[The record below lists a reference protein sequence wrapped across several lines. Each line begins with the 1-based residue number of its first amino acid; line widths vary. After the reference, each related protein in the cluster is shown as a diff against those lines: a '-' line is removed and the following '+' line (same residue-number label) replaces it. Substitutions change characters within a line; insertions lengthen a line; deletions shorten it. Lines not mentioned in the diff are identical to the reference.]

1 MTLHLINKS
10 PSHASALAECLQ
22 ILAVSEEAAA
32 VLLIED
38 GVYAALDGTI
48 RSAFETLGL
57 PCYVLREDLEARG
70 LSEKMTGPF
79 RVLDMGGFVKLTLD
93 YAKVQSWG

>member
-10 PSHASALAECLQ
+10 PSHASALADCLH
-22 ILAVSEEAAA
+22 ILTVTQETAA

-38 GVYAALDGTI
+38 GVYAALDSASQ
-48 RSAFETLGL
+48 SAFETLGL

-70 LSEKMTGPF
+70 LSEKVTGPF
-79 RVLDMGGFVKLTLD
+79 RVIDMSDFVKLTLD